1 MSRDEY
7 NTPAYDSHRGCR
19 LSDGSPQ
26 RSKEDFADA
35 ENRLFDMLDSG
46 RTLPTAAE
54 KEAYQKEWNR
64 RQIINGGHKPFLYE
78 NLNGYEQWIVRQ
90 SEAKRKGFKEV
101 PYWGKAEIEEYNQR
115 IIEQFNKEYGNGST
129 TGNS

>member
-1 MSRDEY
+1 MSRDQY
-7 NTPAYDSHRGCR
+7 NTPAYDSHRGCN
-19 LSDGSPQ
+19 LSSGSTQ
-26 RSKEDFADA
+26 RSKEDFAEA

-54 KEAYQKEWNR
+54 KEAYQQQWNR
-64 RQIINGGHKPFLYE
+64 EQIANYGPILYAE
-78 NLNGYEQWIVRQ
+78 RSGYERWMIRQ

-115 IIEQFNKEYGNGST
+115 TIEQFNKEYGNE
-129 TGNS
+129 NERVD